1 MGLTRRDGRSASPP
15 HADGDDTIPP
25 VRRRGRRFLGRALP
39 AVALAVCALGLASTA
54 RAAFTVPGP
63 DPKSGVGS
71 VRTISLGSKPVNTS
85 CVATAPDGTVWT
97 LGNGYPPTSGS
108 NGSRLS
114 HLLPDGSV
122 QQFAVPGPEAAVF
135 AEPQCLAVD
144 STGTVWL
151 AAGNGIVQFDPS
163 DKKYRTFTPPHN
175 DGYDS
180 ALAAGANGSLWFTEF
195 HAASVGMIDSTGHM
209 HQFALPAA
217 FSAHGPTA
225 IAVMPDGTVWVNA
238 MEATPTPNGLITLEE
253 LSPQGVLLHMYP
265 IPKAGVTS
273 LAAGPGGL
281 PWFGFGPTPW
291 GLGRV
296 VPGGK
301 VQVLNWTFFSEPTAM
316 VLGPDGRMWFAA
328 NDFDNGFGYYD
339 LTRKIEIPFQQ
350 PNGSTARSEAIAV
363 GPNGTLAL
371 VARDSNLYLLDA
383 GVSPVQ
389 TSTIANSLPTPAE
402 VFASTTTLAVGGV
415 VSIGAILFLTF
426 PSQLFNLTFQ
436 ENYAEIREW
445 WQRGTR
451 RLVPLKRKRPA
462 SAPASRDW
470 AAFVG
475 VLLVGALAGS
485 LLDPHFG
492 ASIASVYTYIAIVLA
507 ICAGIAIPA
516 VVTAVYHRARHEDRA
531 WKPHALVGGLAVAA
545 VCVLVSRLTQFQP
558 GYLYG
563 VICGITF
570 ATKLGK
576 AQKGHVIALSTLT
589 TVIVAIVAWVLWVP
603 VQRAAAQSGA
613 SFALVILDDFLAAVF
628 VGGLVGTMIG
638 LLPLRFLPGWDLR
651 EWHSGAW
658 LGCFAFAVLAVVE
671 VLLIPHNDN
680 HSNVPLVTTIVLL
693 VVFGGL
699 SVGMREWFA
708 RRRRR
713 SNDAPHSLRERVE
726 ELLTPVDAAT
736 PAAQDAQE
744 TSAS

>member
-1 MGLTRRDGRSASPP
+1 MKRQKSPI
-15 HADGDDTIPP
+15 ADAYNPR
-25 VRRRGRRFLGRALP
+25 VRRRGRRFLRRALP
-39 AVALAVCALGLASTA
+39 ALALAVFALGLASA
-54 RAAFTVPGP
+54 AGAAFAVPRA
-63 DPKSGVGS
+63 DPTSGVAS
-71 VRTISLGSKPVNTS
+71 VRTISLGPKTVDTP

-97 LGNGYPPTSGS
+97 LGFGYAITPGS

-122 QQFAVPGPEAAVF
+122 QQFTVPDPVIYAEA
-135 AEPQCLAVD
+135 PCLAVA
-144 STGTVWL
+144 SNGNLWF
-151 AAGNGIVQFDPS
+151 AAGNNIVQFDPA
-163 DKKYRTFTPPHN
+163 DKKYRTFAPAHN

-180 ALAAGANGSLWFTEF
+180 ALAAGANGSIWFTEF
-195 HAASVGMIDSTGHM
+195 HAASVGMIDSAGHV
-209 HQFALPAA
+209 HEFALPAA
-217 FSAHGPTA
+217 FSAHGPSS
-225 IAVMPDGTVWVNA
+225 IAAMPDGTIWVNA
-238 MEATPTPNGLITLEE
+238 LDATATPSGLIALEQ
-253 LSPQGVLLHMYP
+253 LSPQGVLLHTSP

-273 LAAGPGGL
+273 LAAGPDGL
-281 PWFGFGPTPW
+281 PWFGYGPVPW

-296 VPGGK
+296 APGGK
-301 VQVLNWTFFSEPTAM
+301 VQILNWTFFSEPTAM
-316 VLGPDGRMWFAA
+316 VLGPDGRMWFTA

-339 LTRKIEIPFQQ
+339 LTKRIEIVFQQ
-350 PNGSTARSEAIAV
+350 PNQKTASAQAVAV

-371 VARDSNLYLLDA
+371 VSRDSNLYLLDA

-402 VFASTTTLAVGGV
+402 VFASTTALTVGGV
-415 VSIGAILFLTF
+415 ISIGAILFLTF

-436 ENYAEIREW
+436 ENYGEIREW
-445 WQRGTR
+445 WQRATR
-451 RLVPLKRKRPA
+451 RLVPRQRKRSA
-462 SAPASRDW
+462 SALASRDW
-470 AAFVG
+470 AAFGG
-475 VLLVGALAGS
+475 VLLLGALAGS
-485 LLDPHFG
+485 LLDPHFD
-492 ASIASVYTYIAIVLA
+492 ASIASLYTYIAIVLA
-507 ICAGIAIPA
+507 ICAGIAVPA
-516 VVTAVYHRARHEDRA
+516 VVTAVYHRARHEDQA
-531 WKPHALVGGLAVAA
+531 WRPHALVGGLAVAA

-570 ATKLGK
+570 AAKLGK
-576 AQKGHVIALSTLT
+576 VEKGHVIALSTLT

-603 VQRAAAQSGA
+603 VQRAATQSGA

-628 VGGLVGTMIG
+628 VGGLVGTTIG

-658 LGCFAFAVLAVVE
+658 LACFAFAVLAVVE

-693 VVFGGL
+693 IVFGGL

-708 RRRRR
+708 RRRRH

-736 PAAQDAQE
+736 PAPQEAPE